1 MGIRRIIVLSGI
13 AAFLM
18 LMLPSCKNEV
28 TRQLANKPTAMG
40 RINQVVILADKTLTD
55 GSVGDTLV
63 AYFESAYPILPAEE
77 PIFDLRFMQPDE
89 LSAQPL
95 KRELRTFILVADIS
109 DTLSATTRMLMEDM
123 GPERF
128 ARALSDTSFQTS
140 IGRDKW
146 ARDQIIIYIFAN
158 GKEKLAS
165 AISGNFSSI
174 SKRINEHD
182 KKNLE
187 ATVYGIQDENKA
199 LSSLV
204 LETFGITI
212 KIPGMYQKAMQKE
225 NFLWLRMDTKDVNQ
239 SLVIRKFPYKD
250 KSQFNKDNIIRLR
263 NEYGKEFIRTGFA
276 DAYMSTN
283 TIDLPAFD
291 YTYIHNG
298 VYVREVRGIWETVN
312 DFMGGPFVS
321 YLLHNEAKGELIFI
335 DAFVFAPGKEKRD
348 YVQQLDC
355 IVKTAVFPSSPGNK

>member
-1 MGIRRIIVLSGI
+1 MRMCRFSVFVVLG
-13 AAFLM
+13 FFM
-18 LMLPSCKNEV
+18 LLLPSCNNEV
-28 TRQLANKPTAMG
+28 TQKLANKPTAMG
-40 RINQVVILADKTLTD
+40 RINQVVILADKALTD
-55 GSVGDTLV
+55 GPVGDTLS

-77 PIFDLRFMQPDE
+77 PIFDLRFMEPE
-89 LSAQPL
+89 ALNAQPL

-128 ARALSDTSFQTS
+128 KRALTDPSFLTS

-146 ARDQIIIYIFAN
+146 ARDQIIIYIFGN

-165 AISGNFSSI
+165 AISKNFSSI

-182 KKNLE
+182 KKNLQ

-204 LETFGITI
+204 LETFGVSI
-212 KIPGMYQKAMQKE
+212 KIPGMYQKAIQKD

-239 SLVIRKFPYKD
+239 SLVIRKFPYRD
-250 KSQFNKDNIIRLR
+250 KTQFSKENIIRLR
-263 NEYGKEFIRTGFA
+263 NEYGKEFIRTGFQ

-298 VYVREVRGIWETVN
+298 IYIREVRGIWETVN

-321 YLLHNEAKGELIFI
+321 YLLHNEATGELIFI

-355 IVKTAVFPSSPGNK
+355 IVKTAVFPASSLKK